1 VTWSDFLLEVLQH
14 LCFQFFELFVDVLPL
29 CVDAGITCA
38 EMKILC
44 EGLNISALSRVFG
57 VRCSFI

>member
-1 VTWSDFLLEVLQH
+1 LEVLQH